1 MALPG
6 TMQRIR
12 LMNLRDMG
20 SFTPISIAFAALAAV
35 SAGCSSAGSDEVS
48 FVGPEI
54 DGVRD
59 IRIVNLSDE
68 SSRQVLPRA
77 IGLGTAFEWF
87 PDGKRAAVYRGDA
100 FYVTEVEQDLIGEC
114 LTCDFDDFGGFA
126 FSPDGGS
133 IAWPARDGIYLQ
145 DIDDYSLEKVVELD
159 RPAWL
164 SWSPDSK
171 SISFTLR
178 DVRLGIYRLDLEDGS
193 VTPLTDDE
201 SVSHLAP
208 AYSPARDQIAF
219 HALDKDGLRLTV
231 MDADGSQMRVVTEWT
246 FGGEIFDPGLQD
258 PPQWSPDGKQLLYTA
273 ASARG
278 DTDIFVVELDT
289 GEVTNLTNLPG
300 ADKSAVWSADGRLI
314 AFASHR
320 SGDWEIY
327 VMNAD
332 GGNVRNVSERPV
344 TPEMNPQWRP

>member
-1 MALPG
+1 MNAREVGSIVRVSLAL
-6 TMQRIR
+6 
-12 LMNLRDMG
+12 
-20 SFTPISIAFAALAAV
+20 AALALA
-35 SAGCSSAGSDEVS
+35 SAGCSSAGSNEVS

-59 IRIVNLSDE
+59 IRIVNLSDD

-77 IGLGTAFEWF
+77 TGLAAVFEWF
-87 PDGKRAAVYRGDA
+87 PDGERAAVSRGDA
-100 FYVTEVEQDLIGEC
+100 YYVAEVDNDLITSC

-126 FSPDGGS
+126 FSPDGRS
-133 IAWPARDGIYLQ
+133 IAWPAKDGIYLQ
-145 DIDDYSLEKVVELD
+145 DVDDYSLEKVVDLD
-159 RPAWL
+159 RPGWL

-178 DVRLGIYRLDLEDGS
+178 EGRLGIYRLDLEDGS
-193 VTPLTDDE
+193 VTPLTDDG

-208 AYSPARDQIAF
+208 AYSPTRDEIAF
-219 HALDKDGLRLTV
+219 HALDKDGLRLMV
-231 MDADGSQMRVVTEWT
+231 MDADGGQMRTVTEWT
-246 FGGEIFDPGLQD
+246 FGGEIYDPGLQD
-258 PPQWSPDGKQLLYTA
+258 PPAWSPDGKQLLYTA

-278 DTDIFVVELDT
+278 DTDIFVVDVDT

-332 GGNVRNVSERPV
+332 GSDVRNISERPV
-344 TPEMNPQWRP
+344 TPEISPRWRP